1 MQLIETLVAVL
12 AGSLALLATLHAGAL
27 VVLSLAD
34 LGDDTGLGAATL
46 KALQSAVQR
55 LVLSDVNF
63 RHLYFP
69 PSDVSG
75 YIQDTLRANYMALP
89 VTV

>member
-1 MQLIETLVAVL
+1 MAVLPQSKKDPCPSGQGSFYDLKLIETLVAVL

-27 VVLSLAD
+27 VVLSLAH
-34 LGDDTGLGAATL
+34 LGDNAGLGAATL

-63 RHLYFP
+63 RHL
-69 PSDVSG
+69 
-75 YIQDTLRANYMALP
+75 
-89 VTV
+89 